1 MALPI
6 KYIHQVDEKPIY
18 CDHEEVI
25 EALAELA
32 GFNVYEVKGF
42 NDEHEG
48 YIIEPQ
54 DKDLREFLGK
64 PCDPIDIEESEFI
77 EKGEK
82 AYYEIGTAIY
92 GDDF

>member
-64 PCDPIDIEESEFI
+64 PMTDENLAIEAVEN
-77 EKGEK
+77 
-82 AYYEIGTAIY
+82 AYVPYN